1 MRGRR
6 AQILIEVVDRY
17 IRTRQPVSSRELVT
31 EYRHRFSPATIRN
44 ELLALEEEGHI
55 YKPYPSSGRVPT
67 ARGFR
72 FFAEWL
78 LDLAEL
84 GVGPSSVP
92 AERHEV
98 ELGLP
103 PDLFRSTATLLA
115 AMTRELGFVVPPLR
129 EHVRT
134 SALFVRRVGPAT
146 VLAVTVSE
154 LGTTESRLLSL
165 DLDLAPEE
173 ISETEGF
180 LGRWLQEH
188 TLAESL
194 RGGRPVPDG
203 WHSRAALGALA
214 ILRLLAEREPDR
226 GLYVEGW
233 PHLLSELAVRSPDW
247 ALARGQALLRVLE
260 EGAAFADLVHE
271 LRQDRERG
279 ISVHVGDT
287 SVPDLEDLSLVSA
300 PYLGG
305 SGVVGVI
312 GPLWMDYARAFSAA
326 RYVAGRLGAL
336 LAAGTGKGEPHD
348 QQPV

>member
-1 MRGRR
+1 MQGRR
-6 AQILIEVVDRY
+6 ARLLVEVVDRY
-17 IRTRQPVSSRELVT
+17 IRTRQPVSSQELAV

-44 ELLALEEEGHI
+44 ELLALEGEGFL

-67 ARGFR
+67 AHGFR

-84 GVGPSSVP
+84 GADPSPVP

-98 ELGLP
+98 GPGML

-115 AMTRELGFVVPPLR
+115 AMTQGLGIVVCPPR
-129 EHVRT
+129 EHVRV
-134 SALFVRRVGPAT
+134 SALFVRRVGSAT
-146 VLAVTVSE
+146 VLAVTLSE
-154 LGTTESRLLSL
+154 LGTVESRLLPL

-173 ISETEGF
+173 LTEAERF

-188 TLAESL
+188 TLAESPL
-194 RGGRPVPDG
+194 GGTPVG

-214 ILRLLAEREPDR
+214 ILRRLSEQESEQ
-226 GLYVEGW
+226 GLYIEGW
-233 PHLLSELAVRSPDW
+233 PQLLAELAVRSPDW

-260 EGAAFADLVHE
+260 EGPAFAGLVLE
-271 LRQDRERG
+271 LRRDREGG
-279 ISVHVGDT
+279 ISVHVGDA
-287 SVPDLEDLSLVSA
+287 SVPELEDLSLVSA

-336 LAAGTGKGEPHD
+336 LAAGPGRGEPHD
-348 QQPV
+348 